1 LVKGFTVLPYC
12 NDDLVTCL
20 KLADLG
26 CAAVMPLGAPIGS
39 GLGICNPAMVE
50 LICRRSPVP
59 VVLDAGLGTA
69 SDAALAM
76 ELGCSAVLVNSAI
89 AKSRDPVRMAKAFRH
104 AVEAGFEARSAG
116 RIPKLRH
123 AEPSSPELGLIGT

>member
-1 LVKGFTVLPYC
+1 
-12 NDDLVTCL
+12 
-20 KLADLG
+20 
-26 CAAVMPLGAPIGS
+26 
-39 GLGICNPAMVE
+39 MVE

-89 AKSRDPVRMAKAFRH
+89 AKSRDPVRMARAFRH

-116 RIPKLRH
+116 RIPKLHR
-123 AEPSSPELGLIGT
+123 AEPSSRNSD